1 MEKRRSVLRTGI
13 AYLGQAQRIADMHS
27 VFRTGTAYRGQPHRI
42 EDKHIALRT
51 GTAYRGGLKTKNPII
66 HCQRDKTWRPDRWV
80 HSKSFVKREDICL
93 YTFWKTK
100 ERFVSTADIS
110 LVGTF
115 CPTQREGGRGGG
127 EGLIRISIDMVDRRI
142 FLNLKFLIRDFFW
155 ASIFLV
161 GGGEGG
167 AVAWFK

>member
-27 VFRTGTAYRGQPHRI
+27 VFRTGTAYRGQPHRT

-115 CPTQREGGRGGG
+115 CPTQREGGAGGWGGVNPDFNWHGWSKDFFEFEIFDFGIFFGQAFFLGGG
-127 EGLIRISIDMVDRRI
+127 GSLI
-142 FLNLKFLIRDFFW
+142 
-155 ASIFLV
+155 
-161 GGGEGG
+161 
-167 AVAWFK
+167 